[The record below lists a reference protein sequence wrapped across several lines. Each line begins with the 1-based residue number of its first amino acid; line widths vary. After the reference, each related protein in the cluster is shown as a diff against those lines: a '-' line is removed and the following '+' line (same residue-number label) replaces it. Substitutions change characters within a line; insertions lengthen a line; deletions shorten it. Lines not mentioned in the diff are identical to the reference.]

1 MSTACVGEVE
11 SGQGI
16 MGEKTTEDD
25 PDPGGGPSERKME
38 MGHLGEWTGDRRV
51 WGQVRKWLGVQN
63 CDDSS
68 IAGFFQHC
76 FVYALSDDEEDL
88 LFEWMLK
95 LVSLFVKKDGWEGL
109 REGALKWD
117 WSTLF
122 LGSQWDIPCPEF
134 AQKRE
139 EEALKLE
146 EEVAAAKQLEEDVE
160 RKLEEA
166 TASKQLEEDVENG
179 GGEEDVCGEE
189 RKRRGECGKEVEKKV
204 TGEKRLAVEMVET
217 VSPTLKLGWGE
228 ALPPSVTVSPTGPWR
243 PWEGTPGNGK
253 LGKGET
259 WQSRSPQM
267 GQGRKKRRS
276 PAAAKRSKLR
286 LLQWQEGRDHSR
298 LQRELRTSAT
308 TPFKSSEGLVSTNL
322 TRKFQSG
329 EGGESLFSQCGS
341 QLTNEGGEVVTGSL
355 GRGKAWACSGSASDF
370 QNFSS
375 LRQSLPSTL
384 PTPISW
390 CNPVLPPSPPGS
402 AAPWQG
408 AATSPPLPLTLSG
421 PPPASMWGMLP
432 GLVTSC
438 PSCRAWGLLTPP

>member
-1 MSTACVGEVE
+1 MSTAACEGGVE
-11 SGQGI
+11 SGQGK
-16 MGEKTTEDD
+16 MGELPTEDD
-25 PDPGGGPSERKME
+25 PDPGGGLGERKMD
-38 MGHLGEWTGDRRV
+38 MGHLGEWTGDRQV
-51 WGQVRKWLGVQN
+51 WGQVRRWLGKQN

-76 FVYALSDDEEDL
+76 FVYAYTDDEEDL

-95 LVSLFVKKDGWEGL
+95 LVSLYVKEDGWEGL

-122 LGSQWDIPCPEF
+122 LGNQWDIPIPEF

-139 EEALKLE
+139 EEVLKLE
-146 EEVAAAKQLEEDVE
+146 EEDAAAKQLEEDVK

-166 TASKQLEEDVENG
+166 AASKQLEEYVERR
-179 GGEEDVCGEE
+179 GGEEAVDVCGEE
-189 RKRRGECGKEVEKKV
+189 RDGRGECSKEVEEKV
-204 TGEKRLAVEMVET
+204 TVAVEMVET
-217 VSPTLKLGWGE
+217 VSPFPKLDWGE
-228 ALPPSVTVSPTGPWR
+228 ALPPAVIVSPSGTWR
-243 PWEGTPGNGK
+243 PWEETTGNGK
-253 LGKGET
+253 LGMGET
-259 WQSRSPQM
+259 WQSWSPQM
-267 GQGRKKRRS
+267 GHRRKKRRS

-286 LLQWQEGRDHSR
+286 LLQWQEGRDNSR

-341 QLTNEGGEVVTGSL
+341 QLTNDGGEVVTGSL

-375 LRQSLPSTL
+375 LRQFVPPTL
-384 PTPISW
+384 QTPISW
-390 CNPVLPPSPPGS
+390 CNPVLPPSPPSS
-402 AAPWQG
+402 AVPWPG

-438 PSCRAWGLLTPP
+438 PSCRAWGLLTSP